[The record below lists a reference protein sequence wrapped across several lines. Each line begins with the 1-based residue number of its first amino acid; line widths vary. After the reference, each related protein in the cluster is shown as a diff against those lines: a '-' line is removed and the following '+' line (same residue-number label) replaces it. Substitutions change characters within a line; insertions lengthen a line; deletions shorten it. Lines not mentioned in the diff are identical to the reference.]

1 MSSEI
6 VALSDALPNDEC
18 VLAYGHFSSIHPGHI
33 RYLKHAAAQGSP
45 LMVALIGDN
54 QDGER
59 INGNG
64 LPFRYPQIDRAE
76 GLKLLNL
83 ASSILMLKGN
93 ELSEAIHRL
102 QPAVLVLGTE
112 HQRSRD
118 PAILR
123 AKELMRQLGR
133 DVMFHAGD
141 THYATAELLRDSES
155 GLARGR
161 QDQFRRACERQGLEL
176 DTLLRHLHQWSDT
189 RLAVVGDTIV
199 DQYTA
204 CEAVGMSAEAPVVV
218 VRELE
223 DRVFIGGA
231 GVVASHVRALGAQCE
246 LVSVVGMDGPAEL
259 VSQRLAE
266 QGIGNSLIED
276 ASRPTTFKKRYLVGN
291 QKLFRVSRMEEHMI
305 FPEVEDQLIARL
317 EDVAGRVD
325 GLIVSD
331 FVYGVITDRV
341 LETIQDLAR
350 RHDLQLYGDLQCSSQ
365 VGDITR
371 FKDFALLCPN
381 EREARMALQDKD
393 AGLERLANQLIQSTG
408 CQKLVM
414 KLGSEGFIAYDR
426 DRKGQL
432 FNQHFPALSV
442 NPLDVTGAG
451 DSLLAVMAV
460 GLSAGHSIMTT
471 AAIGCCMAALAVE
484 TLGNI
489 PIGVDRLQQQ
499 IQSLLDP

>member
-1 MSSEI
+1 MSSKI
-6 VALSDALPNDEC
+6 VALSDASPSDEC

-33 RYLKHAAAQGSP
+33 RYLKHAAAQGAP
-45 LMVALIGDN
+45 LIVALIGDN

-83 ASSILMLKGN
+83 ASSIVMLNGT
-93 ELSEAIHRL
+93 ELTEAIKRL

-112 HQRSRD
+112 QQHSRD

-123 AKELMRQLGR
+123 AKGLMRQLGR
-133 DVMFHAGD
+133 DVIFHAGD

-155 GLARGR
+155 GLAKGR
-161 QDQFRRACERQGLEL
+161 QGQFQRACERQGLEIG
-176 DTLLRHLHQWSDT
+176 TLQRHLNEWSNT

-218 VRELE
+218 VRELD
-223 DRVFIGGA
+223 DRMFIGGA
-231 GVVASHVRALGAQCE
+231 GVVASHVKALGAQCE
-246 LVSVVGMDGPAEL
+246 LVSVVGVDGPADL
-259 VSQRLAE
+259 VRKHLLE
-266 QGIGNSLIED
+266 QDIGNSLIAD
-276 ASRPTTFKKRYLVGN
+276 PSRPTTFKKRYLVGN

-305 FPEVEDQLIARL
+305 FPEVEEQIIDRL
-317 EDVAGRVD
+317 EDVAARVD
-325 GLIVSD
+325 GLIISD

-341 LETIQDLAR
+341 LEVIQDLSK
-350 RHDLQLYGDLQCSSQ
+350 RHGLNLYGDLQCSSQ

-371 FKDFALLCPN
+371 FKNFALLCPN

-393 AGLERLANQLIQSTG
+393 AGLERLANQLIDSTG

-426 DRKGQL
+426 DRKGIL

-460 GLSAGHSIMTT
+460 GLSAGHSIMST

-489 PIGVDRLQQQ
+489 PIGVERLRHQ
-499 IQSLLDP
+499 IQSLLD

>member
-6 VALSDALPNDEC
+6 IALSDAIPNGNC
-18 VLAYGHFSSIHPGHI
+18 ALAYGHFSSIHPGHI

-54 QDGER
+54 PDGER

-76 GLKLLNL
+76 GLKMLNL
-83 ASSILMLKGN
+83 ASSIVMLNGN
-93 ELSEAIHRL
+93 ELTEAIHRL

-112 HQRSRD
+112 HQRGRD

-161 QDQFRRACERQGLEL
+161 HEQFRRACERQRLEL
-176 DTLLRHLHQWSDT
+176 GTLQRHLNQWSGT

-246 LVSVVGMDGPAEL
+246 LVSVVGMDGPADL
-259 VSQRLAE
+259 VRQRLEE
-266 QGIGNSLIED
+266 QGIGNSLIAD

-341 LETIQDLAR
+341 LEAIQDLAR
-350 RHDLQLYGDLQCSSQ
+350 RHNLQLYGDLQCSSQ

-393 AGLERLANQLIQSTG
+393 AGLERLTNQLIHSTG
-408 CQKLVM
+408 CRRLVM

-426 DRKGQL
+426 DRQGKL

-460 GLSAGHSIMTT
+460 GLSAGHSIMAT

-489 PIGVDRLQQQ
+489 PIGVERLQQQ

>member
-1 MSSEI
+1 MNSEVI
-6 VALSDALPNDEC
+6 ALADASPNGSC
-18 VLAYGHFSSIHPGHI
+18 ALAYGHFSSIHPGHI
-33 RYLKHAAAQGSP
+33 RYLKHAAAQGFP
-45 LMVALIGDN
+45 LVVALIGDN
-54 QDGER
+54 EDGEG
-59 INGNG
+59 INRNS
-64 LPFRYPQIDRAE
+64 LPFRYPQVDRAE
-76 GLKLLNL
+76 GLRLLNL
-83 ASSILMLKGN
+83 ARSIVMLNSN
-93 ELSEAIHRL
+93 ELTDAIHRL

-112 HQRSRD
+112 HKSNRD
-118 PAILR
+118 SAVLQ

-161 QDQFRRACERQGLEL
+161 QEQFRRACELQGLEL
-176 DTLLRHLHQWSDT
+176 GTLQRHINEWAGS

-259 VSQRLAE
+259 VRQHLDS

-276 ASRPTTFKKRYLVGN
+276 ASRPTTVKKRYLVGN
-291 QKLFRVSRMEEHMI
+291 QKLFRVTRMEEHVL
-305 FPEVEDQLIARL
+305 FPHVEDQLISRL
-317 EDVAGRVD
+317 EDVACRVD

-341 LETIQDLAR
+341 LQVIQDLAR
-350 RHDLQLYGDLQCSSQ
+350 RHDINLYGDLQCSSQ

-371 FKDFALLCPN
+371 FKNFALLCPN
-381 EREARMALQDKD
+381 EREARMALQDK
-393 AGLERLANQLIQSTG
+393 ASGLEQLANQMIQSTG

-426 DRKGQL
+426 DQQGKL

-442 NPLDVTGAG
+442 NPMDVTGAG

-460 GLSAGHSIMTT
+460 GTSAGHPIMAT

-484 TLGNI
+484 TMGNI
-489 PIGVDRLQQQ
+489 PIGVERLQDQ
-499 IQSLLDP
+499 IHSLLAH

>member
-1 MSSEI
+1 MNTDVI
-6 VALSDALPNDEC
+6 ALSDAIPNSSC

-54 QDGER
+54 QDRER

-64 LPFRYPQIDRAE
+64 LPFRYPQVDRAE
-76 GLKLLNL
+76 ALKLLNL
-83 ASSILMLKGN
+83 ASSIVMLNGN
-93 ELSEAIHRL
+93 ELSEAIHLL
-102 QPAVLVLGTE
+102 QPAMLVLGKE
-112 HQRSRD
+112 HQRSRE

-123 AKELMRQLGR
+123 ATELMRQLGR
-133 DVMFHAGD
+133 DVMFHSGD
-141 THYATAELLRDSES
+141 THYAKTELLRDSEN
-155 GLARGR
+155 GLARKR
-161 QDQFRRACERQGLEL
+161 QEQFRRACKRQGLDL
-176 DTLLRHLHQWSDT
+176 GTLQRHLDEWT
-189 RLAVVGDTIV
+189 GARLAVVGDTIV

-259 VSQRLAE
+259 VRQQLQS
-266 QGIGNSLIED
+266 QGIGNSLIGD

-291 QKLFRVSRMEEHMI
+291 QKLFRVSRMEEHTI
-305 FPEVEDQLIARL
+305 FPEVEDQLISRL
-317 EDVAGRVD
+317 EDVSSNID

-341 LETIQDLAR
+341 LEVIKDLAR
-350 RHDLQLYGDLQCSSQ
+350 RHSLNLYGDLQCSSQ
-365 VGDITR
+365 IGDITR
-371 FKDFALLCPN
+371 FKDFTLLCPN
-381 EREARMALQDKD
+381 EREARMAVQDKD
-393 AGLERLANQLIQSTG
+393 AGLEQLANHITQTTG
-408 CQKLVM
+408 CQKLVL
-414 KLGSEGFIAYDR
+414 KLGSEGLIAYER
-426 DRKGQL
+426 DRQGKL

-460 GLSAGHSIMTT
+460 GLSAGHSIMAT

-484 TLGNI
+484 TMGNVA
-489 PIGVDRLQQQ
+489 IGVERLKQQLQ
-499 IQSLLDP
+499 FLINQ

>member
-1 MSSEI
+1 MNSEI
-6 VALSDALPNDEC
+6 VHLSDASPHAKG

-33 RYLKHAAAQGSP
+33 RYLKHAAEQGTP
-45 LMVALIGDN
+45 LIVALMGDDQN
-54 QDGER
+54 VDR
-59 INGNG
+59 ASSSV

-83 ASSILMLKGN
+83 ASRIVLLSGN

-102 QPAVLVLGTE
+102 QPSVLVLGTE
-112 HQRSRD
+112 HQHSRD

-161 QDQFRRACERQGLEL
+161 QDQFRRACERQGLKLE
-176 DTLLRHLHQWSDT
+176 TLHRQLNEWSKT

-246 LVSVVGMDGPAEL
+246 LVSVVGMDEPADFVRQKL
-259 VSQRLAE
+259 KE
-266 QGIGNSLIED
+266 QGIGDSLIVD

-317 EDVAGRVD
+317 EDVAANVD
-325 GLIVSD
+325 GLIISD
-331 FVYGVITDRV
+331 FVYGVMTDRV
-341 LETIQDLAR
+341 LETIQDLAIR
-350 RHDLQLYGDLQCSSQ
+350 YGLNLYGDLQCSSQ

-371 FKDFALLCPN
+371 LKNFALLCPN

-393 AGLERLANQLIQSTG
+393 TGLERLAQQLIHSTG
-408 CQKLVM
+408 CKRLVM

-426 DRKGQL
+426 DHKGEL
-432 FNQHFPALSV
+432 YNQHFPALSV

-460 GLSAGHSIMTT
+460 GLSAGHSIMPT

-484 TLGNI
+484 TLGNL
-489 PIGVDRLQQQ
+489 PIGVERLQHQ
-499 IQSLLDP
+499 IQSLLDQ